1 MAETIG
7 LDVGGTN
14 LRAARVGADGRILAS
29 ARLATRRDAVLQ
41 DCLSLIAQLRTPD
54 VTAIGMG
61 LPCRVDPLRHT
72 VSAGGYVD
80 LSATDPWEIIGTAT
94 GLPVTIENDATMA
107 LIGEM
112 AFGAARGLRS
122 VVLLTIG
129 TGIGGA
135 IVDRGQVLR
144 GKDTAGQLG
153 HLIVRPDGLRCVC
166 GGRGCVETESAG
178 LALPR
183 HVAAHGLPPD
193 TRAETLLASTDP
205 AARAALHDWAAP
217 LRTAIDSLAVTL
229 APEAILI
236 GGGLGGAMAAALRDV
251 PKGTGDWF
259 DPVVRPAELGD
270 DAGVI
275 GAAAAARD
283 VSDQAPRRVVLVN
296 GVPASGKSRV
306 ARALADQTGWP
317 ILALDT
323 IKEPFLQ
330 SLQPVDRPFNRKLG
344 QAAYQAIFG
353 TLADAPPGTF
363 ILDAWFG
370 FQPPE
375 VLAEGL
381 SRAGITAAVELWCA
395 APPKEIGRR
404 YGARAATRTPGHP
417 GPEYVP
423 ELVELATRAR
433 PQGTRPTLTVDTTQ
447 PIDGAVL
454 ADWAA
459 RMLSTTQPS

>member
-1 MAETIG
+1 MASTIG
-7 LDVGGTN
+7 IDVGGTN
-14 LRAARVGADGRILAS
+14 LRAARVAADGRILAA
-29 ARLATRRDAVLQ
+29 ARVATRRDAVLD

-61 LPCRVDPLRHT
+61 LPCRVDPLRRK

-80 LSATDPWEIIGTAT
+80 LSATNPWDVIGTAT

-122 VVLLTIG
+122 AVLLTIG

-135 IVDRGQVLR
+135 IIDRGEVLR

-153 HLIVRPDGLRCVC
+153 HLIVRPNGLPCVC

-183 HVAAHGLPPD
+183 HIAAHGLPPG
-193 TRAETLLASTDP
+193 TRAESLLASTDP

-217 LRTAIDSLAVTL
+217 LRTAIDNLTVTL

-236 GGGLGGAMAAALRDV
+236 GGGLGAAMAAALRDV

-259 DPVVRPAELGD
+259 DPVILPAALGD

-275 GAAAAARD
+275 GAARAAAGH
-283 VSDQAPRRVVLVN
+283 AARRVVLVN

-370 FQPPE
+370 FQPAE

-381 SRAGITAAVELWCA
+381 ARAGITAAVELWCA
-395 APPKEIGRR
+395 APPEEIGRR
-404 YGARAATRTPGHP
+404 YGTRAATRTPGHP

-423 ELVELATRAR
+423 ELVALATRAR
-433 PQGTRPTLTVDTTQ
+433 PEGTRPTLTVDTTQ
-447 PIDGAVL
+447 PIDGVAL
-454 ADWAA
+454 ADWATRA
-459 RMLSTTQPS
+459 LSRT